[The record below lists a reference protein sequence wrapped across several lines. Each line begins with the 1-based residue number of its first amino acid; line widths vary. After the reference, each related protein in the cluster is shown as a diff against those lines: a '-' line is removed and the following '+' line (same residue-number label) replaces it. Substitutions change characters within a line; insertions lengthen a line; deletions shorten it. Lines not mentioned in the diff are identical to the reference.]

1 MISKKFI
8 ARCQDP
14 RIKIINLSKN
24 APRTIFTS
32 FFGVFPQLM
41 NIVSQNTEAFLKTQK
56 INWRKQPD
64 PGYLFIDPQKYV
76 FVPTSAGLVSLADK
90 IDIKGFAQKMLLKG
104 QSEEDIKVEPVGGML
119 NDVYVINVHAK
130 GGETKVLAKRFKD
143 WSGFKW
149 FPLTLW
155 SLGAKSFALSGQARL
170 AKECA
175 ISEFLLSEGFNV
187 PKILHVSNAERL
199 IFMEYIDG
207 ENLSQAIK
215 RIAAATEHETFEEE
229 LANLGKAG
237 EILAKVHSH
246 NIALGDTKPENM
258 LVKPDGSI
266 YMIDFEQ
273 ATQDGDKAWDVAV
286 FLYYSGHYLQPLYG
300 NGKAES
306 IAKTFINGY
315 LKAGGDINVIKKAG
329 SPKYTRVF
337 SIFTMWTI
345 ISAISSVCRKTEAPK

>member
-1 MISKKFI
+1 
-8 ARCQDP
+8 
-14 RIKIINLSKN
+14 
-24 APRTIFTS
+24 
-32 FFGVFPQLM
+32 
-41 NIVSQNTEAFLKTQK
+41 
-56 INWRKQPD
+56 
-64 PGYLFIDPQKYV
+64 
-76 FVPTSAGLVSLADK
+76 
-90 IDIKGFAQKMLLKG
+90 
-104 QSEEDIKVEPVGGML
+104 
-119 NDVYVINVHAK
+119 
-130 GGETKVLAKRFKD
+130 
-143 WSGFKW
+143 
-149 FPLTLW
+149 
-155 SLGAKSFALSGQARL
+155 
-170 AKECA
+170 
-175 ISEFLLSEGFNV
+175 
-187 PKILHVSNAERL
+187 VSNAERL
-199 IFMEYIDG
+199 IFMEYIEG

-286 FLYYSGHYLQPLYG
+286 FLYYSGHYLQPFYG

-306 IAKTFINGY
+306 IAKAFINGY
-315 LKAGGDINVIKKAG
+315 LKADGDINVIKKAG